1 MINYNTCTTSGVNE
15 ELVNQ
20 RQQKSSRFV
29 GRTELTVT
37 VTVTGN
43 TNREAP
49 ESEGTEDGCR
59 SCVTVTMMWNTNR
72 ILIVFRSRCS
82 RNTDRLSLVYTF
94 GSSFRVEPDRSASV
108 ADRYGPALTWH
119 PNSCVCRKCHSL
131 GQWKRR
137 EQLVPDHWARYDM
150 ASDII

>member
-15 ELVNQ
+15 ALVNQ
-20 RQQKSSRFV
+20 RQQKSSWFA

-37 VTVTGN
+37 VTVN

-49 ESEGTEDGCR
+49 ESEGTKDGCR
-59 SCVTVTMMWNTNR
+59 SCVTAETMMWNTNR
-72 ILIVFRSRCS
+72 MLIVSR
-82 RNTDRLSLVYTF
+82 VVA
-94 GSSFRVEPDRSASV
+94 VEMQ
-108 ADRYGPALTWH
+108 T
-119 PNSCVCRKCHSL
+119 VCRSCILLVPASGWNPTEAHRLRIVMDLRLRGIPTRACAESVISL

-150 ASDII
+150 ASDT